1 MNSDLVPVQFG
12 SLSSNVYY
20 ERENQFRRDSVRIAT
35 TGGVTRPQLSSDLWG
50 GQSTPES
57 KMTSCVSLQSYAG
70 HTAYFLRVA
79 GSADEPVSTR

>member
-57 KMTSCVSLQSYAG
+57 KTDQ
-70 HTAYFLRVA
+70 LRFFAKLCRSRRIFSARA

>member
-35 TGGVTRPQLSSDLWG
+35 TGGVTRPQLSLDFWG

-57 KMTSCVSLQSYAG
+57 KNDQ
-70 HTAYFLRVA
+70 LRFFA
-79 GSADEPVSTR
+79 KLYRSHRIFSARGGLSR